1 MMTDLSNLLVA
12 AASLPATRGS
22 GRAAQSNNV
31 RNAVDAGGGKAAPAS
46 GNNLPDGRS
55 DAQISRIDIER
66 AVERLEEMARDSQR
80 GLRFAVDEGSG
91 RTVITV
97 INAAT
102 NEIVRQIPSKEV
114 LAIARALREQ
124 PVTLVAEQA

>member
-1 MMTDLSNLLVA
+1 MMTGLSNLIVA
-12 AASLPATRGS
+12 AAPAPATRGS
-22 GRAAQSNNV
+22 GRATQPIA
-31 RNAVDAGGGKAAPAS
+31 RDATDSGGGNAAPAG
-46 GNNLPDGRS
+46 GNTLPDSSARPEAVRL
-55 DAQISRIDIER
+55 DIDR
-66 AVERLEEMARDSQR
+66 AVERLEELARNSER

-102 NEIVRQIPSKEV
+102 NEIVRQIPAEEV

-124 PVTLVAEQA
+124 RVSIVAEQA